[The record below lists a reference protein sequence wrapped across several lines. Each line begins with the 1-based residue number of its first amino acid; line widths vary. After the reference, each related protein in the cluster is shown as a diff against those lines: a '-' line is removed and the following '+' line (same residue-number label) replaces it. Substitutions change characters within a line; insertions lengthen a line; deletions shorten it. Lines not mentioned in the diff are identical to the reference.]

1 MNRVAGVPGVD
12 FSVDDVRG
20 DFPEELE
27 ITPLDKPP
35 DATVRVPG
43 SKSVT
48 NRALLVA
55 ALADGLSTIE
65 NPLFSD
71 DSFWLM
77 DALVRLGIGI
87 TAEGDG
93 EEVRVEGLRGE
104 IPASG
109 VDLFVGNAGTV
120 ARFLPPV
127 LSLGPGPYTVDGVPR
142 MRERPVAS

>member
-87 TAEGDG
+87 TAL
-93 EEVRVEGLRGE
+93 VGLFFGLY
-104 IPASG
+104 PAIR
-109 VDLFVGNAGTV
+109 A
-120 ARFLPPV
+120 ARLDPIEA
-127 LSLGPGPYTVDGVPR
+127 LR
-142 MRERPVAS
+142 RE